1 MADNNQTAADIMNEL
16 NLGVGVATP
25 PEPPKPPKMVEEV
38 PEPVSVAPKAPKK
51 IVEGE
56 PISDEELKSI
66 EEKQAE
72 YEAKI
77 SRQITQE
84 VESSLTTQ
92 SNTDYE
98 TTVTLPSK
106 GLIYGGKI
114 PAEISL
120 RGMTTRDEKIL
131 YVSQGSNVFQKL
143 LKSCIT
149 DPKDLDT
156 NKLIASD
163 ELFLVLQ
170 LRMITY
176 GPDYK
181 VDATCPICGQTNT
194 YTVML
199 NELDVNYLDDDFK
212 EPIEITLPRSGH
224 KLSLKI
230 LRNEDSDFV
239 ERYAKKF
246 AKQFNLNAREV
257 EYTARIA
264 KYITAID
271 GKNVDFETAR
281 DFVDRMVSRD
291 SAEIRSAMNKILVG
305 VDTRV
310 TVDCISCGDE
320 FTFSMP
326 LTSEFFRPT
335 FE

>member
-1 MADNNQTAADIMNEL
+1 MAENTTAADIMNEL
-16 NLGVGVATP
+16 NLTNPSAEAQS
-25 PEPPKPPKMVEEV
+25 EPQSIPV
-38 PEPVSVAPKAPKK
+38 PEQPKATQKR
-51 IVEGE
+51 VTEGE
-56 PISDEELKSI
+56 PISDEELQSI

-72 YEAKI
+72 REAKV
-77 SRQITQE
+77 SKQIAQE
-84 VESSLTTQ
+84 VQNSITNQ

-106 GLIYGGKI
+106 GLIYGGKV

-131 YVSQGSNVFQKL
+131 YASQGSNVFQKL

-156 NKLIASD
+156 NQLIASD

-176 GPDYK
+176 GPEYK
-181 VDATCPICGQTNT
+181 VDAQCPNCGQTHT

-212 EPIEITLPRSGH
+212 EPIEVTLPRSGH

-239 ERYAKKF
+239 DRFSKKF
-246 AKQFNLNAREV
+246 AKTFNLNIREV
-257 EYTARIA
+257 EFTARLA

-281 DFVDRMVSRD
+281 DFVEHMVSRD

-310 TVDCISCGDE
+310 TVDCQGCGEE
-320 FTFSMP
+320 FTFGMP

>member
-1 MADNNQTAADIMNEL
+1 MATENNQTAADIMNEL
-16 NLGVGVATP
+16 NLNDPVQ
-25 PEPPKPPKMVEEV
+25 EV
-38 PEPVSVAPKAPKK
+38 PQPVSTPTAPKTSNKK
-51 IVEGE
+51 VTEGE
-56 PISDEELKSI
+56 PISDEELKSL
-66 EEKQAE
+66 EEKHAE
-72 YEAKI
+72 HEAKI
-77 SRQITQE
+77 ANQIAKE
-84 VESSLTTQ
+84 VEGSLTRQ

-131 YVSQGSNVFQKL
+131 YASQGANVFQKL

-149 DPKDLDT
+149 EPKDLDT
-156 NKLIASD
+156 NQLIASD

-176 GPDYK
+176 GPEYK
-181 VDATCPICGQTNT
+181 VDAQCPVCGQTNT

-212 EPIEITLPRSGH
+212 EPIEVTLPRSGH
-224 KLSLKI
+224 KLALKI
-230 LRNEDSDFV
+230 LRNSDSDFV
-239 ERYAKKF
+239 DRFSKKF
-246 AKQFNLNAREV
+246 AKTFNLKVQEV
-257 EYTARIA
+257 EFTARLA
-264 KYITAID
+264 RYIVAID

-281 DFVDRMVSRD
+281 DFVDNMVSRD

-310 TVDCISCGDE
+310 TVDCASCGEE
-320 FTFSMP
+320 FTFGMP

>member
-1 MADNNQTAADIMNEL
+1 MASDNKSAADIVKEL
-16 NLGVGVATP
+16 N
-25 PEPPKPPKMVEEV
+25 
-38 PEPVSVAPKAPKK
+38 
-51 IVEGE
+51 IEGT
-56 PISDEELKSI
+56 EELDEGKPEIKSV
-66 EEKQAE
+66 EEKQVE
-72 YEAKI
+72 KEAKATKKIAKEIENSI
-77 SRQITQE
+77 S
-84 VESSLTTQ
+84 TQ

-106 GLIYGGKI
+106 GLIYNGAI
-114 PAEISL
+114 PAEVSL

-131 YVSQGSNVFQKL
+131 YASMGSNVFQKI

-149 DPKDLDT
+149 DPKDMDI

-176 GPDYK
+176 GPEYK
-181 VDATCPICGQTNT
+181 VEAQCPRCGETNI

-199 NELDVNYLDDDFK
+199 NELDVNYLDDDFT
-212 EPIEITLPRSGH
+212 EPIEAKLPRSGDT
-224 KLSLKI
+224 LSLKI
-230 LRNEDSDFV
+230 LRNEDSEFV
-239 ERYAKKF
+239 DRYAKKF
-246 AKQFNLNAREV
+246 AKTFNQNVREV
-257 EYTARIA
+257 EYTAQIA
-264 KYITAID
+264 KYITAIN
-271 GKNVDFETAR
+271 GKTVDFETAI
-281 DFVDRMVSRD
+281 DYVNNMVSRD

-310 TVDCISCGDE
+310 TVNCNSCGEE
-320 FTFSMP
+320 FTFNMP

>member
-1 MADNNQTAADIMNEL
+1 MASDNKSAADIVKEL
-16 NLGVGVATP
+16 NLGD
-25 PEPPKPPKMVEEV
+25 PEPIDEGTVVK
-38 PEPVSVAPKAPKK
+38 SV
-51 IVEGE
+51 
-56 PISDEELKSI
+56 
-66 EEKQAE
+66 EEKQIE
-72 YEAKI
+72 KEARASKKIAKEVEGSI
-77 SRQITQE
+77 SR
-84 VESSLTTQ
+84 Q

-106 GLIYGGKI
+106 GLIYKGEI
-114 PAEISL
+114 PAEVSL

-131 YVSQGSNVFQKL
+131 YASMGSNVFQKI

-149 DPKDLDT
+149 DPKDLDI

-176 GPDYK
+176 GPEYK
-181 VDATCPICGQTNT
+181 VETQCPRCGSTNT

-199 NELDVNYLDDDFK
+199 NELDVNYLDDNFT
-212 EPIEITLPRSGH
+212 EPIEVELPRSGD

-230 LRNEDSDFV
+230 LRNEDSEFV

-246 AKQFNLNAREV
+246 AKTFNQNAREV
-257 EYTARIA
+257 EYTANIA
-264 KYITAID
+264 KFITAIN
-271 GKNVDFETAR
+271 GKSVDFETAI
-281 DFVDRMVSRD
+281 DYVNNMVSRD

-310 TVDCISCGDE
+310 TVDCQSCGEE
-320 FTFSMP
+320 FTFNMP

-335 FE
+335 FD